1 MVRSS
6 RLVLAA
12 AVAGLVSVL
21 IAVGSICVP
30 WAQAQTRLILG
41 GAGPLYY
48 PRIIKELPLGRLY
61 FVGMDEVSGPPL
73 SILQG
78 YDLLNHMTGENWF
91 PGSTAQVVHYP
102 ASMGLLSGSLTAP
115 GVDAAV
121 AMGRA
126 SLDEQIK
133 NAAANGDPVVIAA
146 LSEGTLVINR
156 ELAHLATD
164 SSAPRPDLLS
174 FALFASPET
183 GLFDIYLPAG
193 AHMPVVNYTK
203 QNLAESQYDVSVV
216 FRQYDA
222 WGDPPDRPWN
232 LVSVVN
238 SLFGMLYL
246 HDGTAVA
253 SRSDVVEVSSVTS
266 KLGGT
271 TTTYM
276 VPSPTLPLLIPLQQ
290 LGLPQ
295 RLVGTLNAALKPIVD
310 AGYSRL
316 TPDAGPYFSH
326 GRLRGLPAPF
336 GRPSA
341 GARRS
346 LPAAHAGSL
355 RPASTTRKAG
365 DSKSP
370 ASSATRRPAHG
381 RSL

>member
-1 MVRSS
+1 MMRLS
-6 RLVLAA
+6 RLALAA
-12 AVAGLVSVL
+12 AIAGLASVL
-21 IAVGSICVP
+21 IAIGSICAP
-30 WAQAQTRLILG
+30 WAHAQTRITVG

-48 PRIIKELPLGRLY
+48 PRIVSALPLGRLY
-61 FVGMDEVSGPPL
+61 FVGMDEATGPPL
-73 SILQG
+73 SVLQG
-78 YDLLNHMTGENWF
+78 YDLLNHMVGENWF
-91 PGSTAQVVHYP
+91 PGSTPQVVNYP
-102 ASMGLLSGSLTAP
+102 ASMGLLSGSLAAP
-115 GVDAAV
+115 GVDVAV

-126 SLDEQIK
+126 SLDDQIK
-133 NAAANGDPVVIAA
+133 NAARNGDPVVIGA

-164 SSAPRPDLLS
+164 PSAPRPDLLS

-193 AHMPVVNYTK
+193 AHLPVVNYTE

-222 WGDPPDRPWN
+222 WSDPPDRPWN

-238 SLFGMLYL
+238 SLFGMLYF

-253 SRSDVVEVSSVTS
+253 DPSDAVEVSSVTS
-266 KLGGT
+266 QKLGGT

-290 LGLPQ
+290 LGFPE
-295 RLVGTLNAALKPIVD
+295 RIVGKLNAVLKPIVD

-326 GRLRGLPAPF
+326 GRLRRSPTATHVDASPAA
-336 GRPSA
+336 A
-341 GARRS
+341 GARKSPVSRKATS
-346 LPAAHAGSL
+346 IG
-355 RPASTTRKAG
+355 RPAS
-365 DSKSP
+365 
-370 ASSATRRPAHG
+370 AT
-381 RSL
+381 S